1 MLAENAAILIGA
13 AALSV
18 AGVAFRLLAT
28 TFAARAADI
37 VGMVGGVV
45 ILLVAMLHLAPEAIA
60 AGGVDS
66 AFLVAGAAI
75 GVLLEVLFRVRSSQS
90 LTDSQARLGVWLGLL
105 VLALHSTLDGA
116 VYNAVTW
123 HDHGVGMFASLG
135 LIMHEAPEG
144 VAAMSLALLAGLR
157 PVPAAIVAVI
167 ASSLTTPFGWLVA
180 SAIGESGQD
189 VMRPMAAASAGLL
202 IYVGWHLVST
212 GLRAFKRT

>member
-28 TFAARAADI
+28 TFAARVADI

-45 ILLVAMLHLAPEAIA
+45 ILGVAALHLAPEAIA
-60 AGGVDS
+60 SGGIDS

-116 VYNAVTW
+116 VYNAVAW

-144 VAAMSLALLAGLR
+144 VAAMTLALMAGLR
-157 PVPAAIVAVI
+157 PLPAALVAII
-167 ASSLTTPFGWLVA
+167 ASSLTTPFGWLA
-180 SAIGESGQD
+180 ANAIGEGGQS

>member
-1 MLAENAAILIGA
+1 MPGEGSAILMGA

-18 AGVAFRLLAT
+18 AGVLFRLLAG
-28 TFAARAADI
+28 TFAPRAADI
-37 VGMVGGVV
+37 VGMLGGVI
-45 ILLVAMLHLAPEAIA
+45 ILIVALLHLAPEAIA

-75 GVLLEVLFRVRSSQS
+75 GIGLEVLFRVRSTQP
-90 LTDSQARLGVWLGLL
+90 LTDAQAQLGIWLGLL

-116 VYNAVTW
+116 VYNALAW
-123 HDHGVGMFASLG
+123 HDHGDGMFASLG
-135 LIMHEAPEG
+135 LIFHEAPEG
-144 VAAMSLALLAGLR
+144 VAAMSLALLAGMR
-157 PVPAAIVAVI
+157 PFTAAVVAVL

-180 SAIGESGQD
+180 QAIGENGQD

-212 GLRAFKRT
+212 GMRAFKRT

>member
-1 MLAENAAILIGA
+1 MDGENAAILLGA

-18 AGVAFRLLAT
+18 AGVLFRLLAA
-28 TFAARAADI
+28 TFAPRAADI
-37 VGMVGGVV
+37 VGMLGGVV
-45 ILLVAMLHLAPEAIA
+45 ILVVALLHLAPEAIA
-60 AGGVDS
+60 AGGIESV
-66 AFLVAGAAI
+66 FLVAGAAI

-90 LTDSQARLGVWLGLL
+90 LTDSQAKLGVWLGLL
-105 VLALHSTLDGA
+105 VLALHSALDGA
-116 VYNAVTW
+116 VYNAMAW
-123 HDHGVGMFASLG
+123 HDHGDGMFASLG

-157 PVPAAIVAVI
+157 PFPAVMVAVL
-167 ASSLTTPFGWLVA
+167 ASSLTTPFGWLA
-180 SAIGESGQD
+180 AQAIGESGQD

>member
-1 MLAENAAILIGA
+1 MPGENAAILLGA
-13 AALSV
+13 AALSI

-28 TFAARAADI
+28 TFAGRVADI

-45 ILLVAMLHLAPEAIA
+45 ILLVALLHLAPEAIA
-60 AGGVDS
+60 SGGVDS
-66 AFLVAGAAI
+66 MFLVAGAAV
-75 GVLLEVLFRVRSSQS
+75 GVLLEVLFRVRSTQS

-116 VYNAVTW
+116 VYNAVAW

-144 VAAMSLALLAGLR
+144 VAAMTLALMAGLR
-157 PVPAAIVAVI
+157 PVSAAAVAVV
-167 ASSLTTPFGWLVA
+167 ASSLTTPFGWLAA
-180 SAIGESGQD
+180 SAIGEGGQD

-212 GLRAFKRT
+212 GIRALKRT

>member
-1 MLAENAAILIGA
+1 MAGENAAILLGA

-18 AGVAFRLLAT
+18 AGVLFRLLAA
-28 TFAARAADI
+28 TFAPRAADI
-37 VGMVGGVV
+37 VGMLGGVV
-45 ILLVAMLHLAPEAIA
+45 ILVVALLHLAPEAIA
-60 AGGVDS
+60 AGGIDS
-66 AFLVAGAAI
+66 MFLVAGAAA
-75 GVLLEVLFRVRSSQS
+75 GVLLEILFRVRSTQS

-116 VYNAVTW
+116 VYNAMAW
-123 HDHGVGMFASLG
+123 HDHGDGMFASLG

-157 PVPAAIVAVI
+157 PIPAVLVAVI
-167 ASSLTTPFGWLVA
+167 ASSLTTPFGWLAA
-180 SAIGESGQD
+180 SAIGEAGQS

-212 GLRAFKRT
+212 GLRALKRT

>member
-1 MLAENAAILIGA
+1 MSGENEAILLGA

-28 TFAARAADI
+28 TFAGRVADI

-45 ILLVAMLHLAPEAIA
+45 ILLVALLHLAPEAVA
-60 AGGVDS
+60 AGGIDS
-66 AFLVAGAAI
+66 LFLVAGAAL
-75 GVLLEVLFRVRSSQS
+75 GVLLEVLFRVRSAQS
-90 LTDSQARLGVWLGLL
+90 PAGGQARLGVWLGLL

-116 VYNAVTW
+116 VYNAVAW

-144 VAAMSLALLAGLR
+144 VAAMTLALLAGLR
-157 PVPAAIVAVI
+157 PLPAAVIAVI
-167 ASSLTTPFGWLVA
+167 ASSLTTPSGWLVA
-180 SAIGESGQD
+180 SAIGESGQG

-212 GLRAFKRT
+212 GLRALKRT

>member
-1 MLAENAAILIGA
+1 MAGEYATILLGA

-28 TFAARAADI
+28 TFAGRIADI
-37 VGMVGGVV
+37 IGMLGGVV
-45 ILLVAMLHLAPEAIA
+45 ILGVAALHLAPEAIA

-66 AFLVAGAAI
+66 MFLIAGAAI
-75 GVLLEVLFRVRSSQS
+75 GVLLEVLFRVRAAQP
-90 LTDSQARLGVWLGLL
+90 LTDNQARLGVWLGLL

-116 VYNAVTW
+116 VYNAVAW

-144 VAAMSLALLAGLR
+144 VAAMTLALMAGLR
-157 PVPAAIVAVI
+157 PVPAAAVAVI
-167 ASSLTTPFGWLVA
+167 ASSLTTPFGWLAA

-212 GLRAFKRT
+212 GLRALKRT